1 MHLSRY
7 RFTSAPEC
15 GSIKWVNMSAE
26 RVQFGRPSD
35 GTARYVRHYV
45 QREVRLGDISVAIP
59 VLARSSSLVD
69 FEFGD
74 PLEIHSS
81 STGFSK
87 QAEAAA
93 LVGLE
98 TYRQNHLMVKGNVE
112 HFAIHFQPLALRHLF
127 GLPVF
132 DLTNCNH
139 AADSVLGSAWSELKQ
154 RLGEAR
160 SFQERVQLADGFIAV
175 QNSRA
180 SARDSIELAANEILR
195 SHGRCRIDALA
206 HHTGFSMRNFQRIFR
221 ESVGFSPKLF
231 CRIVRFEA
239 ALRSKNAF
247 PHISWTTVAQECGY
261 HDQMHL
267 IHEFRQFS
275 GGTPTEL
282 LGETNPI
289 FLPKDGCGPL

>member
-1 MHLSRY
+1 
-7 RFTSAPEC
+7 
-15 GSIKWVNMSAE
+15 MSAE

-206 HHTGFSMRNFQRIFR
+206 HHTGFSYSVTTEHMEDFAEIAGIEIAIIDADTRLREFKQDLRNNEIY
-221 ESVGFSPKLF
+221 
-231 CRIVRFEA
+231 
-239 ALRSKNAF
+239 
-247 PHISWTTVAQECGY
+247 Y
-261 HDQMHL
+261 HL
-267 IHEFRQFS
+267 AP
-275 GGTPTEL
+275 G
-282 LGETNPI
+282 LGR
-289 FLPKDGCGPL
+289 L